1 LSKKVVITSEID
13 GMFPIIV
20 LGSHQK
26 VGRISFLP
34 WDAMHSTDCAVTRCP
49 TVCLSVTRQYLIETA
64 KHIITLF
71 QHRVATPF

>member
-26 VGRISFLP
+26 VGEFHFYRGMLCIARTVLSQDVQL
-34 WDAMHSTDCAVTRCP
+34 S
-49 TVCLSVTRQYLIETA
+49 VCLSHASILSKQLNISS
-64 KHIITLF
+64 HFFNIG
-71 QHRVATPF
+71 